1 MDYTGSKATG
11 RTNRITGGSAERQN
25 NARYHDAREIGA
37 RGPLQGPL
45 IATFFEEIATTPKT
59 SINVPIISLS
69 KVAPK
74 F

>member
-1 MDYTGSKATG
+1 MDYTGSKVTG
-11 RTNRITGGSAERQN
+11 RINRITGGSAQRQD
-25 NARYHDAREIGA
+25 NAPYHDARKIEA

-69 KVAPK
+69 KFAPK